1 MRTMT
6 LRTKLLLW
14 FIALHLVFAG
24 LAVVVLIENQSWL
37 FAIELFFAVSI
48 VISYRLV
55 TALFVPLELI
65 AVATGVAA
73 FLDVVLDID
82 LPFIPDSR
90 D

>member
-1 MRTMT
+1 MLNGR
-6 LRTKLLLW
+6 KNAV
-14 FIALHLVFAG
+14 IG
-24 LAVVVLIENQSWL
+24 LGAL
-37 FAIELFFAVSI
+37 FA
-48 VISYRLV
+48 
-55 TALFVPLELI
+55 FVPLELI

>member
-1 MRTMT
+1 
-6 LRTKLLLW
+6 
-14 FIALHLVFAG
+14 
-24 LAVVVLIENQSWL
+24 
-37 FAIELFFAVSI
+37 
-48 VISYRLV
+48 
-55 TALFVPLELI
+55 VPLELI

>member
-1 MRTMT
+1 MR
-6 LRTKLLLW
+6 RW
-14 FIALHLVFAG
+14 I
-24 LAVVVLIENQSWL
+24 LIFGFLGAL
-37 FAIELFFAVSI
+37 FA
-48 VISYRLV
+48 
-55 TALFVPLELI
+55 FVPLELI